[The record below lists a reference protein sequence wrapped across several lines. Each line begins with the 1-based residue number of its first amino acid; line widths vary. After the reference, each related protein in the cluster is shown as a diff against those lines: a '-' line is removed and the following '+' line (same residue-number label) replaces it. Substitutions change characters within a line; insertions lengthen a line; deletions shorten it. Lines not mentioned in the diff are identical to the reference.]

1 MAAKRTT
8 KPKPSKRPTAKKAPA
23 NKPRVSAKAAADKAR
38 REREIYKVS
47 PLRGMP
53 IGEWIAKKTTG
64 WQSDVVRRI
73 VRVVE
78 QAAPDATCEIKWGQP
93 VFDHGGPFAFVKPA
107 KAHLSVGFWRG
118 SEVADPKGI
127 LERGDRMGHFKL
139 RAASELDEGAL
150 AAMVRDA
157 VRLNREKGS
166 PTRRA

>member
-8 KPKPSKRPTAKKAPA
+8 KPKPKKKTPA
-23 NKPRVSAKAAADKAR
+23 SSAAAAKAR

-73 VRVVE
+73 VGVVARV
-78 QAAPDATCEIKWGQP
+78 APDAKCEIKWGQP
-93 VFDHGGPFAFVKPA
+93 VFDYEGPFAFVKPA

-139 RAASELDEGAL
+139 RAAAELDEGVL
-150 AAMVRDA
+150 AAMVKDA